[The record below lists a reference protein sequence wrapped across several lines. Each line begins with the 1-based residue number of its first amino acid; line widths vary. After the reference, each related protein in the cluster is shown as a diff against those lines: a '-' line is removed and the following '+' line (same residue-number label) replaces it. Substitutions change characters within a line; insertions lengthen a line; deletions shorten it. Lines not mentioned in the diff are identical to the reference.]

1 MLEPHLCICE
11 ALGMKSSQAVVAQ
24 GIRLHLH
31 AVGKSQAWL
40 ARRLGESSSWLSRRM
55 SGATNFDIDELDR
68 IAEVLRTTVENLLAA
83 ALADP
88 DAAASSA
95 RKGSDR
101 RGRG

>member
-1 MLEPHLCICE
+1 
-11 ALGMKSSQAVVAQ
+11 MKSSQAVVAQ
-24 GIRLHLH
+24 GIRLQLH

-40 ARRLGESSSWLSRRM
+40 ARRLGESPSWLSRRM

-88 DAAASSA
+88 DAAESSA